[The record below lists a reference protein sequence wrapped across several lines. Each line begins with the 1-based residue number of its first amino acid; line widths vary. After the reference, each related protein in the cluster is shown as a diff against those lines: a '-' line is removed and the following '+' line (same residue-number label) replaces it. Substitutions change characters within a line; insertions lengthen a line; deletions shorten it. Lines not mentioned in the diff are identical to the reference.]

1 MQHIFTAIGRGLL
14 AIALLVTWAAALPTQ
29 AGAPPPSAQID
40 RGRTYLY
47 RTVADAT
54 GLFTVQA
61 PTVWDDVAQE
71 EWLLDGELV
80 GRRMVVTAS
89 REAFDANWGT
99 PGLVVSFSE
108 TLPASLS
115 LDETVDR
122 FARTD
127 ACSAGART
135 DGAQGDFRTVTQVWE
150 ECGDAR
156 SGVIVVGLTPMAEA
170 NYVVVLEAYTASAL
184 DEEAA
189 ALALTSLV
197 VNRQQIS
204 EANQP
209 ALTTLVDTAGLANT
223 YTEVHD
229 PAVVALLPDH
239 YADRQPSL
247 WRDGSGSVIGR
258 ILTAAPNIQRFQE
271 SWTAPGLVVRSGR
284 NFTATVDVDAALR
297 DSTIA
302 AACTHD
308 QRFTDEHTLD
318 RQTWAV
324 AYDVYLDCGGLP
336 NTYVLGIAQSEPAG
350 NVVTFDA
357 QLIDEFD
364 AEALDVFLRSF
375 YLPDLPPVQR
385 DRVLVPTPTPS
396 PTRTPTSAPTA
407 THTATRT
414 NTATATVSA
423 GATALPSGV
432 LTVAATAAATP
443 TPRPTN
449 TATSRPTATNTPLP
463 SPTLRP
469 TNTATPPPTATD
481 MPSPTPRPTNT
492 ATPRPTATNTPLPS
506 PTPRPTNTATPRPT
520 VTNTPLPSPT
530 PRPTNTATPPPTATN
545 TPLPSPTP
553 RPTNT
558 ATPLPSPTPR
568 PTNTATP
575 PPTATSTAT
584 PAPTATATRAP
595 SLPSPT
601 PTTPATATAT
611 ATPEPFAGLSA
622 VVLIDRL
629 NVRSAPEVAAER
641 VAVVTAGTVLTV
653 LAQADGCTWYQIT
666 APDNV
671 AGWVASGAEFAEVYL
686 QLDGVCADIPAAPAA
701 P

>member
-1 MQHIFTAIGRGLL
+1 
-14 AIALLVTWAAALPTQ
+14 
-29 AGAPPPSAQID
+29 
-40 RGRTYLY
+40 
-47 RTVADAT
+47 
-54 GLFTVQA
+54 
-61 PTVWDDVAQE
+61 
-71 EWLLDGELV
+71 V

-115 LDETVDR
+115 LDETVDL

-156 SGVIVVGLTPMAEA
+156 SGVTVVGLTPRADA

-197 VNRQQIS
+197 VNHQQMS
-204 EANQP
+204 EDSQP
-209 ALTTLVDTAGLANT
+209 ALTTLVDLAGLANT
-223 YTEVHD
+223 YTEVND
-229 PAVVALLPDH
+229 PAVIALLPDH

-284 NFTATVDVDAALR
+284 SFTTTVDVDAALR
-297 DSTIA
+297 DSAIA
-302 AACTHD
+302 AACTYD
-308 QRFTDEHTLD
+308 QRFTAEHALD
-318 RQTWAV
+318 GQRWAV
-324 AYDVYLDCGGLP
+324 AYDVYLDCGALP

-350 NVVTFDA
+350 NVITFDA

-375 YLPDLPPVQR
+375 YLPDLTPVQR

-414 NTATATVSA
+414 NTATATATA
-423 GATALPSGV
+423 GAIALPGSV
-432 LTVAATAAATP
+432 VTVAATASATP

-463 SPTLRP
+463 SPT
-469 TNTATPPPTATD
+469 
-481 MPSPTPRPTNT
+481 PRPTNT
-492 ATPRPTATNTPLPS
+492 ATPRPTA
-506 PTPRPTNTATPRPT
+506 
-520 VTNTPLPSPT
+520 TNTPLPSPT

-558 ATPLPSPTPR
+558 ATPRPTATNTPLPSPTPR

-575 PPTATSTAT
+575 PPTATNTPLPSPTPRPTQTATPPPTATSTAT
-584 PAPTATATRAP
+584 AAPTATATRAP

-653 LAQADGCTWYQIT
+653 LAQADDCTWYQIT
-666 APDNV
+666 APNDI
-671 AGWVASGAEFAEVYL
+671 AGWVASGAEFDEVYL